1 MPLSPPSLSSVSLSF
16 SSLSFLLSI
25 LKSSRSSLDLRSP
38 SADMYSGGVWREQE
52 NVCEVHCVL
61 KDSIDIEGPSHQ
73 GYKERTL
80 KLMCPSNVFLLSQE
94 NFQKRTGTW
103 VYNIKTYK
111 LNFKEQLSDGLKHDT
126 YLYIKKAELKSIQ
139 DNRPRGCNFYDNSNE
154 VDVASA
160 LHINPDYDKEYD
172 NELIHSSRTKCTK
185 ETYCI
190 CSNHENVWKKKKS
203 LRWVCLPC

>member
-73 GYKERTL
+73 GYKERTF

-94 NFQKRTGTW
+94 NFQKRTGKA
-103 VYNIKTYK
+103 IHKIDTYK
-111 LNFKEQLSDGLKHDT
+111 LNFEEQLSDGLKHDT

-172 NELIHSSRTKCTK
+172 NELIHSIRTKCTK